1 MSDASV
7 AAAASVAVAIITAV
21 VGPAVLARY
30 KSRRA
35 AALAAARG
43 GRALIP
49 SRPGARGTAMRA
61 AAARAAPARHGP
73 YLRAIGLTSRADDA
87 PIRRVVLREGSPRAV
102 LGRLAEIPPLSRRAV
117 AQELFVGRWAE
128 WGGIVRDIRESES
141 GYDVHV
147 VDPDDGGA
155 AVLDFA
161 ADERPTLESLRE
173 GDRVRYVGRV
183 TGAEDGLVTLDSP
196 TISRAD

>member
-1 MSDASV
+1 MSDATVAATASV
-7 AAAASVAVAIITAV
+7 AAAIITAV

-35 AALAAARG
+35 AALTAARG

-49 SRPGARGTAMRA
+49 ARPGPGGA
-61 AAARAAPARHGP
+61 AAAPGFRARGSSLTHAPARH
-73 YLRAIGLTSRADDA
+73 AHDA
-87 PIRRVVLREGSPRAV
+87 PPRRVLLREGSARAV
-102 LGRLAEIPPLSRRAV
+102 LVRLAEIPPLSRRAV
-117 AQELFVGRWAE
+117 AHELFVGRWAE
-128 WGGIVRDIRESES
+128 WGGIVRDVRESES
-141 GYDVHV
+141 GYYVHV

-173 GDRVRYVGRV
+173 GDRVRYLGRV
-183 TGAEDGLVTLDSP
+183 TGAEDGVVTLDSP
-196 TISRAD
+196 TISRAE

>member
-30 KSRRA
+30 KARRK
-35 AALAAARG
+35 AALTAVRRG
-43 GRALIP
+43 RPLIP
-49 SRPGARGTAMRA
+49 SRAG
-61 AAARAAPARHGP
+61 
-73 YLRAIGLTSRADDA
+73 DA
-87 PIRRVVLREGSPRAV
+87 SPHRVVLREGSPRAV
-102 LGRLAEIPPLSRRAV
+102 LGRLADIPPLSRRAV
-117 AQELFVGRWAE
+117 AHELFVGRWAE
-128 WGGIVRDIRESES
+128 WGGVVRDVRESDS
-141 GYDVHV
+141 GYYVQV
-147 VDPDDGGA
+147 VDPEDGGA
-155 AVLDFA
+155 ALLDFA